1 MLKNR
6 PVTHYCMATGSS
18 QGLFTVLLTEEGEGQ
33 WLSLIAFVMVMILG
47 AALIQVADVIPSGTE
62 NHPTLPDGSSIL
74 SMDFAEDGSSL
85 AVIDDSGTNRLFR
98 IQGSSVVE
106 ISLLSEPTVVSS
118 FGSDWLVG
126 GESGLLVRIV
136 GEDITSIPILQA
148 EDKVLDLHAEDG
160 SSGWILIE
168 RGQNVELR
176 TFDSRIQN
184 PLSFADTGDSSIT
197 LTGFDVDNSGNSAIV
212 RGISSVFSNP
222 ASPSDIGEV
231 LFVASASLGFAP
243 EATLVQHSIG
253 AAYHSVHISDDPN
266 LMGFAV
272 SSDRLT
278 LIGDDLS
285 VSSEINI
292 GGGSASTVDSEG
304 KLWVFGEQSNV
315 IIIHVDGSIQSLSI
329 QSPQDFPAQSALSN
343 GDSIHVIYNGDRL
356 LIIDSTSLSN
366 PILRPSLLFDGIFL
380 AIAAGACLVLAR
392 NFQVMGFDA
401 W

>member
-1 MLKNR
+1 M
-6 PVTHYCMATGSS
+6 VTGPS

-62 NHPTLPDGSSIL
+62 NHPTLPDESSIL

-85 AVIDDSGTNRLFR
+85 VVIDDSGTNRLFR
-98 IQGSSVVE
+98 IQGSSVLE
-106 ISLLSEPTVVSS
+106 ISLSSEPTVVSS

-136 GEDITSIPILQA
+136 GEDLTSIPILQS
-148 EDKVLDLHAEDG
+148 EDKVLDLHAQDG

-184 PLSFADTGDSSIT
+184 PLSFAADIGDTSVT
-197 LTGFDVDNSGNSAIV
+197 LTGFDVDDSGTSAIV

-222 ASPSDIGEV
+222 TSPSDIGEV
-231 LFVASASLGFAP
+231 LFVASASLGSAP
-243 EATLVQHSIG
+243 EATLVQHNIG
-253 AAYHSVHISDDPN
+253 AAYHSVHILDDSN

-272 SSDRLT
+272 SSDQLT

-285 VSSEINI
+285 VSSDISM
-292 GGGSASTVDSEG
+292 GGGTASTVDSEG
-304 KLWVFGEQSNV
+304 RLWVFGAESNV
-315 IIIHVDGSIQSLSI
+315 VILDSDGSVQSLSVESPENF
-329 QSPQDFPAQSALSN
+329 SPQSAVLN
-343 GDSIHVIYNGDRL
+343 GDTINVIYNGDRL
-356 LIIDSTSLSN
+356 LVIDSTALSN

>member
-1 MLKNR
+1 
-6 PVTHYCMATGSS
+6 MATGSS
-18 QGLFTVLLTEEGEGQ
+18 QGIFTVLLTEEGEGQ
-33 WLSLIAFVMVMILG
+33 WLSLIAFLMVLILG

-85 AVIDDSGTNRLFR
+85 AVIDDSGTKRLYR
-98 IQGSSVVE
+98 IQGSSVTE

-136 GEDITSIPILQA
+136 GEDITSIPILQS
-148 EDKVLDLHAEDG
+148 EDKVLDLHAQDG

-184 PLSFADTGDSSIT
+184 PLSFAADTGDTSVT
-197 LTGFDVDNSGNSAIV
+197 LTGFDVDDSGNSAIV

-222 ASPSDIGEV
+222 GSPSDIGEI
-231 LFVASASLGFAP
+231 LFVASASIGSAP
-243 EATLVQHSIG
+243 EVTLVQHSIG
-253 AAYHSVHISDDPN
+253 AAYHSVHVSEDPN

-272 SSDRLT
+272 SSDKLT
-278 LIGDDLS
+278 IIGDDLS

-292 GGGSASTVDSEG
+292 GGGTASTVDSEG
-304 KLWVFGEQSNV
+304 RLWVFGAESNV
-315 IIIHVDGSIQSLSI
+315 VILDSDGSVQSLSVE
-329 QSPQDFPAQSALSN
+329 SPEDFSSQSAVSN
-343 GDSIHVIYNGDRL
+343 GDTIHVIYNGDRL
-356 LIIDSTSLSN
+356 LVIDSTALSN

>member
-1 MLKNR
+1 
-6 PVTHYCMATGSS
+6 MATGSS
-18 QGLFTVLLTEEGEGQ
+18 QGIFTVLLTEEGEGQ
-33 WLSLIAFVMVMILG
+33 WLSLIAFLMVIILG

-85 AVIDDSGTNRLFR
+85 AVIDDSGTKRLYR
-98 IQGSSVVE
+98 IQGSSVTE

-136 GEDITSIPILQA
+136 GEDITSIPILQSG
-148 EDKVLDLHAEDG
+148 DKVLDLHAQDG

-184 PLSFADTGDSSIT
+184 PLSFAADTGDTSVT
-197 LTGFDVDNSGNSAIV
+197 LTGFDVDDSGNSAIV

-222 ASPSDIGEV
+222 GSPSDIGEV
-231 LFVASASLGFAP
+231 LFEASASLGSAP
-243 EATLVQHSIG
+243 EVTLVQHSIG
-253 AAYHSVHISDDPN
+253 AAYHSVHVSEDKN

-272 SSDRLT
+272 SSDKLT
-278 LIGDDLS
+278 IIGDDLS

-292 GGGSASTVDSEG
+292 GGGTASTVDSEG
-304 KLWVFGEQSNV
+304 RLWVFGAESNV
-315 IIIHVDGSIQSLSI
+315 VILDSDGSVQSLSVE
-329 QSPQDFPAQSALSN
+329 SPEDFSSQFAVSN
-343 GDSIHVIYNGDRL
+343 GNTIHVIYNGDRL
-356 LIIDSTSLSN
+356 LVIDSTALSN

>member
-1 MLKNR
+1 
-6 PVTHYCMATGSS
+6 MATGSS
-18 QGLFTVLLTEEGEGQ
+18 QGIFTVLLTEEGEGQ
-33 WLSLIAFVMVMILG
+33 WLSLIAFLMVLILG

-85 AVIDDSGTNRLFR
+85 AVIDDSGTKRLYR
-98 IQGSSVVE
+98 IQGSSVME
-106 ISLLSEPTVVSS
+106 IPLLSEPTVVSS

-136 GEDITSIPILQA
+136 GQDITSIPILQF
-148 EDKVLDLHAEDG
+148 EDKVLDIHAQDG

-184 PLSFADTGDSSIT
+184 PLSFAADTGDTSVT
-197 LTGFDVDNSGNSAIV
+197 LTGFDVDDSGNSAIV

-222 ASPSDIGEV
+222 GSPSDIGEV
-231 LFVASASLGFAP
+231 LFVASASLGSAP
-243 EATLVQHSIG
+243 EVTLVQHSIG
-253 AAYHSVHISDDPN
+253 AAYHSVHVSEDPN

-272 SSDRLT
+272 SSDKLT
-278 LIGDDLS
+278 IIGDDLS

-292 GGGSASTVDSEG
+292 GGGTASTVDSEG
-304 KLWVFGEQSNV
+304 RLWVFGAESNV
-315 IIIHVDGSIQSLSI
+315 VILDSDGSVQSLSVE
-329 QSPQDFPAQSALSN
+329 SPEDFSSQSAVSN
-343 GDSIHVIYNGDRL
+343 GNTIHVIYNGDRL
-356 LIIDSTSLSN
+356 LVIDSTALSN

>member
-1 MLKNR
+1 M
-6 PVTHYCMATGSS
+6 VTGPS

-62 NHPTLPDGSSIL
+62 NHPTLPDESSIL

-85 AVIDDSGTNRLFR
+85 VVIDDSGTNRLFR
-98 IQGSSVVE
+98 IQGSSVLE
-106 ISLLSEPTVVSS
+106 ISLSSEPTVVSS

-136 GEDITSIPILQA
+136 GEDLTSIPILQS
-148 EDKVLDLHAEDG
+148 EDKVLDLHAQDG

-184 PLSFADTGDSSIT
+184 PLSFAADIGDTSVT
-197 LTGFDVDNSGNSAIV
+197 LTGFDVDDSGTSAIV

-222 ASPSDIGEV
+222 TSPSDIGEV
-231 LFVASASLGFAP
+231 LFVASASLGSAP

-253 AAYHSVHISDDPN
+253 AAYHSVHILDDSN

-272 SSDRLT
+272 SSDQLT

-285 VSSEINI
+285 VSSDISM
-292 GGGSASTVDSEG
+292 GGGAASTVDSEG
-304 KLWVFGEQSNV
+304 RLWVFGAESNV
-315 IIIHVDGSIQSLSI
+315 VILDSDGSVQNLSVESPENF
-329 QSPQDFPAQSALSN
+329 SPQSAVLN
-343 GDSIHVIYNGDRL
+343 GDTINVIYNGDRL
-356 LIIDSTSLSN
+356 LVIDSTALSN

>member
-1 MLKNR
+1 M
-6 PVTHYCMATGSS
+6 VTGPS

-62 NHPTLPDGSSIL
+62 NHPTLPDESSIL

-85 AVIDDSGTNRLFR
+85 VVIDDSGTNRLFR

-136 GEDITSIPILQA
+136 GEDLTSIPILQS
-148 EDKVLDLHAEDG
+148 EDKVLDLHAQDG

-184 PLSFADTGDSSIT
+184 PLSFAADIGDTSVT
-197 LTGFDVDNSGNSAIV
+197 LTGFDVDDSGTSAIV

-222 ASPSDIGEV
+222 TSPSDIGEV
-231 LFVASASLGFAP
+231 LFVASASLGSAP

-253 AAYHSVHISDDPN
+253 AAYHSVHILDDSN

-272 SSDRLT
+272 SSDQLT

-285 VSSEINI
+285 VSSDISM
-292 GGGSASTVDSEG
+292 GGGAASTVDSEG
-304 KLWVFGEQSNV
+304 RLWVFGAESNV
-315 IIIHVDGSIQSLSI
+315 VILDSDGSVQNLSVESPENF
-329 QSPQDFPAQSALSN
+329 SPQSAVLN
-343 GDSIHVIYNGDRL
+343 GDTINVIYNGDRL
-356 LIIDSTSLSN
+356 LVIDSTALSN

>member
-1 MLKNR
+1 
-6 PVTHYCMATGSS
+6 MATSPS
-18 QGLFTVLLTEEGEGQ
+18 QGLFAVLLTEEGEGQ
-33 WLSLIAFVMVMILG
+33 WLSLIAFVIVMILG

-62 NHPTLPDGSSIL
+62 NHPTLPDESSIL

-85 AVIDDSGTNRLFR
+85 AVIDDAGTNRLFR

-136 GEDITSIPILQA
+136 GEDLTSIPILQSG
-148 EDKVLDLHAEDG
+148 DKVLDLHAQDG

-168 RGQNVELR
+168 REQNVELR

-184 PLSFADTGDSSIT
+184 PLSFAADIGDTSVT
-197 LTGFDVDNSGNSAIV
+197 LTGFDVDDSGNSAIV

-272 SSDRLT
+272 SSDQLT

-285 VSSEINI
+285 VSSDISM
-292 GGGSASTVDSEG
+292 GGGTASTVDSEG
-304 KLWVFGEQSNV
+304 RLWVFGTESNV
-315 IIIHVDGSIQSLSI
+315 LILDSDGSVQSLSVESPEDF
-329 QSPQDFPAQSALSN
+329 SPQSAVLN
-343 GDSIHVIYNGDRL
+343 GDTILVAYNGDRL
-356 LIIDSTSLSN
+356 LVIDSTALSN
-366 PILRPSLLFDGIFL
+366 PILRPSLLFDAIFL

>member
-1 MLKNR
+1 
-6 PVTHYCMATGSS
+6 MATGSS
-18 QGLFTVLLTEEGEGQ
+18 QGIFTVLLTEEGEGQ
-33 WLSLIAFVMVMILG
+33 WLSLIAFLMVLILG

-85 AVIDDSGTNRLFR
+85 AVIDDSGTKRLYR
-98 IQGSSVVE
+98 IQGSSVME
-106 ISLLSEPTVVSS
+106 IPLLSEPTVVSS

-136 GEDITSIPILQA
+136 GQDITSIPILQF
-148 EDKVLDLHAEDG
+148 EDKVLDIHAQDG

-184 PLSFADTGDSSIT
+184 PLSFAADTGDTSVT
-197 LTGFDVDNSGNSAIV
+197 LTGFDVDDSGNSAIV

-222 ASPSDIGEV
+222 GSPSDIGEV
-231 LFVASASLGFAP
+231 LFVASASLGSAP
-243 EATLVQHSIG
+243 EVTLVQHSIG
-253 AAYHSVHISDDPN
+253 AAYHSVHVSEDPN

-272 SSDRLT
+272 SSDKLT
-278 LIGDDLS
+278 IIGDDLS

-292 GGGSASTVDSEG
+292 GGGTASTVDSEG
-304 KLWVFGEQSNV
+304 RLWVFGAESNV
-315 IIIHVDGSIQSLSI
+315 VILDSDGSVQSLSVE
-329 QSPQDFPAQSALSN
+329 SPEDFSSQSAVSN
-343 GDSIHVIYNGDRL
+343 GDTIHVIYNGDRL
-356 LIIDSTSLSN
+356 LVIDSTALSN